1 MNVLLRIQE
10 ECFINDKTSA
20 LLRIS
25 KMNALS
31 RIMQDK
37 CFLMDSVGG
46 TLLLGGYKMD
56 ALPKICKMNSL
67 LGIIDMNGSLNITKM
82 EALSKTIKINNC

>member
-1 MNVLLRIQE
+1 MNVLLRVIQK

-20 LLRIS
+20 LKRIS

-37 CFLMDSVGG
+37 CFLTDSVGR
-46 TLLLGGYKMD
+46 TLLLQDG
-56 ALPKICKMNSL
+56 C
-67 LGIIDMNGSLNITKM
+67 ITKDM
-82 EALSKTIKINNC
+82 QDE